1 MFHVV
6 VCCRLK
12 KIQEKKKKIVKEK
25 ELIREKLKQQGQDVE
40 MGSNLLEADHDEDLL
55 F

>member
-1 MFHVV
+1 MLYVS
-6 VCCRLK
+6 RLK

-25 ELIREKLKQQGQDVE
+25 ELLRLKRKQEGLE
-40 MGSNLLEADHDEDLL
+40 MEASRSLLEEGRDEDLL